1 MTQLPETELA
11 GIARGREAFAR
22 FGWKPYMHNPHLKRW
37 LHRIDIPTLL
47 LWGEQDGIVRT
58 ILWRGLARGDSRR
71 AHGCHLRTPATS
83 RTGNSREASPT
94 GSRVSPKPTEERAM
108 RCWYFSEMAYHPAW
122 EAGLARGTLRV
133 VLPSSN
139 FDPPTAHGLLN
150 RYLDEFA
157 LCDEVGLD
165 IMVNEHHSTATCMT
179 VSVPMALAIIARET
193 KRARLLSLGN
203 PIANRPDPVRVA
215 EEMAWLDVLSGGR
228 LEMGLVKGAPYEIQ
242 PANSNPATLM
252 RRYWEAHD
260 LILKAMSTHDGP
272 FNWEGEFFH
281 YRSVN
286 IWPKPVQKPTPPVW
300 MTGMSVGYR
309 HAGGG
314 TRPRGGHAAV
324 GRHGEADVRRVSPT
338 RARTGLGGR
347 AGPDGLCRGGR
358 RRRHARGRAAAGR
371 SDRRLCA
378 HRAGGGGAVHQS
390 ARLQLDRRQRRDHAG
405 RAARASHREGPAGQH
420 DRSPH
425 APRCSSSWTP
435 TPCSPAR
442 RTTCSAR
449 SGISPPAWAASAI
462 CCSSARADS

>member
-1 MTQLPETELA
+1 
-11 GIARGREAFAR
+11 
-22 FGWKPYMHNPHLKRW
+22 
-37 LHRIDIPTLL
+37 
-47 LWGEQDGIVRT
+47 
-58 ILWRGLARGDSRR
+58 
-71 AHGCHLRTPATS
+71 
-83 RTGNSREASPT
+83 
-94 GSRVSPKPTEERAM
+94 M

-203 PIANRPDPVRVA
+203 ADRQPARSGARRRGNGLARRACP
-215 EEMAWLDVLSGGR
+215 GGR

-272 FNWEGEFFH
+272 FNWEGEFFQ

-286 IWPKPVQKPTPPVW
+286 IWPQADAAADAAGVDDRHERR
-300 MTGMSVGYR
+300 YR
-309 HAGGG
+309 HARGR
-314 TRPRGGHAAV
+314 TRTCGGHAAV
-324 GRHGEADVRRVSPT
+324 RRHRRSRCT
-338 RARTGLGGR
+338 TRIAQRARELGWE
-347 AGPDGLCRGGR
+347 AGPDRMAYAAVVGVGATREEGLRRADQIADYVRTAPVVAEPFTNPPGYNSIGANVAIMKAGPRAHRIVKDRHGNPIDHRTRDGAAVHGHRHGVRRHAGRRVRPDQGVQPAHGR
-358 RRRHARGRAAAGR
+358 RRASAVLRPGRPPEPRGHDGEHPAVRPRGGAAAVP
-371 SDRRLCA
+371 DL
-378 HRAGGGGAVHQS
+378 AVEVG
-390 ARLQLDRRQRRDHAG
+390 D
-405 RAARASHREGPAGQH
+405 AA
-420 DRSPH
+420 
-425 APRCSSSWTP
+425 
-435 TPCSPAR
+435 
-442 RTTCSAR
+442 
-449 SGISPPAWAASAI
+449 
-462 CCSSARADS
+462 AD